1 MCGLSRITVKR
12 LHILHRC
19 ATVPTI
25 YANYR
30 GEANGLSR
38 MDKRHNNCAT
48 LPVIHAIHS
57 GSAEKLPH
65 IMTGQHNGLYS
76 LDYNAIL
83 PALCANHR
91 GGANGLSRIMVVQ
104 HLKHYRIHQQYA
116 AYIRKNRNI
125 LPEISANITAA

>member
-1 MCGLSRITVKR
+1 MC
-12 LHILHRC
+12 
-19 ATVPTI
+19 
-25 YANYR
+25 
-30 GEANGLSR
+30 GLSR

-91 GGANGLSRIMVVQ
+91 GGANGLSRI
-104 HLKHYRIHQQYA
+104 HQQYA